1 LLFTGDQADS
11 IYIGVELRRLSFMKE
26 SFSQGNHAFERGQT
40 LTIASSLK
48 ALHRERRMLSK
59 LVGKRFTGEE
69 RKRLYQKFGIAVN
82 SKRRRLQLANQLWSK
97 PNDITHA
104 VESAAVVA
112 KLVRFVEQGRAMKE
126 MFGLS
131 FTPPLPTTRR
141 SLNWR
146 KSMATL
152 F

>member
-1 LLFTGDQADS
+1 
-11 IYIGVELRRLSFMKE
+11 
-26 SFSQGNHAFERGQT
+26 
-40 LTIASSLK
+40 
-48 ALHRERRMLSK
+48 MLSK
-59 LVGKRFTGEE
+59 LVGKRFTREE

-82 SKRRRLQLANQLWSK
+82 SKSRRLQLANQLWSK
-97 PNDITHA
+97 PNDITHV

-112 KLVRFVEQGRAMKE
+112 KLVRFVEHGRGMKE

-131 FTPPLPTTRR
+131 FTPPLLTTRR

>member
-1 LLFTGDQADS
+1 
-11 IYIGVELRRLSFMKE
+11 
-26 SFSQGNHAFERGQT
+26 
-40 LTIASSLK
+40 
-48 ALHRERRMLSK
+48 MLSK
-59 LVGKRFTGEE
+59 LVGKRFSVEE
-69 RKRLYQKFGIAVN
+69 RRRLYQKFGIDVN

-97 PNDITHA
+97 PNDITHV

-131 FTPPLPTTRR
+131 FTPPVPPTRR
-141 SLNWR
+141 SLSWR

>member
-1 LLFTGDQADS
+1 
-11 IYIGVELRRLSFMKE
+11 
-26 SFSQGNHAFERGQT
+26 
-40 LTIASSLK
+40 
-48 ALHRERRMLSK
+48 MLSK
-59 LVGKRFTGEE
+59 LVGKRFSVEE
-69 RKRLYQKFGIAVN
+69 RNRLYEKFGIAVN
-82 SKRRRLQLANQLWSK
+82 SKRRRLQLANQLWSNPK
-97 PNDITHA
+97 DITHV

-131 FTPPLPTTRR
+131 FTPSLPTTRR
-141 SLNWR
+141 SHSWR